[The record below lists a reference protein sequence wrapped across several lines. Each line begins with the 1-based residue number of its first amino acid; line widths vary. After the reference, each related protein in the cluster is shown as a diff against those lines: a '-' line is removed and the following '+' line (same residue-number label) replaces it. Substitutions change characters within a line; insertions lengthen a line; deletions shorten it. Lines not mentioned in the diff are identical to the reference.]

1 MFIEGFYYYNGYIK
15 TPYFIDISSKIGS
28 LIQLILYFLF
38 GQKVKQKAHHKNQ
51 IQIFLYAKSHA
62 YRLKNLNFAL
72 FVDSSRTMLH
82 WKWLL

>member
-1 MFIEGFYYYNGYIK
+1 MGKIK

-51 IQIFLYAKSHA
+51 IHIFIYAKSHA
-62 YRLKNLNFAL
+62 YRLKNLNFAIL
-72 FVDSSRTMLH
+72 WTPAAPCFIGNGYFRS
-82 WKWLL
+82 KNYQ